1 MSQEHTKIHVRA
13 LMCRKMSKKIARPDP
28 RANILIKDDTAIFA
42 LLTREN
48 DNYISD
54 SSAADGESSERVF
67 EDTTLEEFATND
79 NLSDIL
85 PVTYM
90 KKTDADYSEAPS
102 KRGISNTVVKAL
114 CPRPK
119 SDGET
124 ASDESA
130 LQPSLGLIYLISSK
144 HQIKIGSSIDLSSQ
158 SLGDILPDMTL
169 SGHRYIAFVLFF
181 YL

>member
-1 MSQEHTKIHVRA
+1 
-13 LMCRKMSKKIARPDP
+13 MSKKLSEIARPDP

-42 LLTREN
+42 LLTKEN
-48 DNYISD
+48 DDDNYISD

-67 EDTTLEEFATND
+67 EDTTLEEFATDD

-90 KKTDADYSEAPS
+90 KKNDADYSEAPS

-124 ASDESA
+124 DESA

-169 SGHRYIAFVLFF
+169 SGHRYSAFVLFF